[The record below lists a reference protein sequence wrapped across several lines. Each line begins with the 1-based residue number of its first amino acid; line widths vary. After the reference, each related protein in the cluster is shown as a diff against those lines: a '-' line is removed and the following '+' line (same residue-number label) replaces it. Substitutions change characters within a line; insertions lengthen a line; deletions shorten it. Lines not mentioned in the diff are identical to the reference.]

1 MNSSVSHPY
10 LRLWLVES
18 TTVCT
23 LAYCY
28 SSSLIYKCDGAHM
41 VRLPCIHHACQ
52 DMQYGNIRVTICLEL
67 PLSMG
72 CNTTV
77 WCKAG

>member
-41 VRLPCIHHACQ
+41 VRLPCICS
-52 DMQYGNIRVTICLEL
+52 MVTLCDYLLGIA
-67 PLSMG
+67 
-72 CNTTV
+72 TV
-77 WCKAG
+77 HGLQHYRLV